1 MYKSRYCTYTS
12 RNQFKKNPL
21 LIYKYR
27 GGTKE
32 IIERDIQSLEE
43 NYFWSSSI
51 DALNDPWETIVKSDK
66 FQKQS
71 KSIGWFLNQ
80 NSKNAL
86 SKVKDA
92 LLNVLEALKK
102 AGIYSL
108 SGNVLDEILWA
119 HYANGHK
126 GFCIEYDL
134 DNLLNSYSGTFF
146 SFPIIYTKN
155 PPNIE
160 LNDISS
166 KNQELIKKLAGYKSK
181 RWSYEQEYR
190 IITNFSGP
198 HFYEYEALKSIY
210 FGLRLDNGYK
220 DLIMKKL
227 KGRGVKYYQIEQVDK
242 SYKLSAKRV
251 PDFYLNEPKYL
262 TQIPKEIVGNNEIS
276 FKIVKKNYTEM
287 IKRGDLEVLL
297 NSEISQNELID
308 LSEYLKLNIFGS
320 AKSFF
325 IRYYLDEQA
334 VFGVAW
340 AVYSVI
346 NDKVS
351 CHINDIVS

>member
-1 MYKSRYCTYTS
+1 M
-12 RNQFKKNPL
+12 L
-21 LIYKYR
+21 VYKYR

-51 DALNDPWETIVKSDK
+51 DALNDPWETIVKSEK

-71 KSIGWFLNQ
+71 KSIGWLLNQ
-80 NSKNAL
+80 KRKEAL
-86 SKVKDA
+86 SKVQDA
-92 LLNVLEALKK
+92 LTKLLEALKK

-134 DNLLNSYSGTFF
+134 DKLLNSYSGTFF

-160 LNDISS
+160 LKDISS
-166 KNQELIKKLAGYKSK
+166 KNEELIKKLAGYKSQ
-181 RWSYEQEYR
+181 RWSYEKEYR
-190 IITNFSGP
+190 ITTNFSGP
-198 HFYEYEALKSIY
+198 YYYEYDALKSIY
-210 FGLRLDNGYK
+210 FGLRMENDFK

-227 KGRGVKYYQIEQVDK
+227 KGRGVKYYQVEQVDK
-242 SYKLSAKRV
+242 SYKLKTKPV
-251 PDFYLNEPKYL
+251 VDPYLDEPIYL
-262 TQIPKEIVGNNEIS
+262 TQIPKNIVGKNKIE
-276 FKIVKKNYTEM
+276 FKIVKKNYAEIM
-287 IKRGDLEVLL
+287 KRGDMEVLL
-297 NSEISQNELID
+297 NSVISQKELIEF
-308 LSEYLKLNIFGS
+308 SEYLKRNIFGS
-320 AKSFF
+320 AKNFF
-325 IRYYLDEQA
+325 IRYYLDEQE

-340 AVYSVI
+340 AVYSII
-346 NDKVS
+346 NDKVN
-351 CHINDIVS
+351 CHINDIVK

>member
-1 MYKSRYCTYTS
+1 M
-12 RNQFKKNPL
+12 L
-21 LIYKYR
+21 VYKYR

-80 NSKNAL
+80 NRKSAL
-86 SKVKDA
+86 SKVHDA
-92 LLNVLEALKK
+92 LINVFEALKK

-108 SGNVLDEILWA
+108 SGNAVDEILWA
-119 HYANGHK
+119 HYAYGHK

-134 DNLLNSYSGTFF
+134 ENLLNSYSGTFF

-160 LNDISS
+160 LKDITS

-190 IITNFSGP
+190 ITTNFSGP
-198 HFYEYEALKSIY
+198 YYYEYDALKSIY
-210 FGLRLDNGYK
+210 FGLRMDNDFK

-227 KGRGVKYYQIEQVDK
+227 KGRGVKYYQVEQVDK
-242 SYKLSAKRV
+242 SYRLTTKPVIDS
-251 PDFYLNEPKYL
+251 YLNEPKYL
-262 TQIPKEIVGNNEIS
+262 TQIPKNIVGNNEIGFS
-276 FKIVKKNYTEM
+276 IVKKKYSEI
-287 IKRGDLEVLL
+287 IKRGDLEILL
-297 NSEISQNELID
+297 NSEISKEELIEF
-308 LSEYLKLNIFGS
+308 SEYLKLNIFRR

-325 IRYYLDEQA
+325 IRYYLDEQE

-340 AVYSVI
+340 AVYSKI

-351 CHINDIVS
+351 CHINDIES